1 MLDRIERIS
10 LFVWLYACVY
20 VRLYVRES
28 KRACM
33 EGGGRGRPGGDYWGE
48 GKKGDRRKQRSR
60 GAGGGEEQQLAGCWY
75 TIRNQSTP
83 PLNAVRTTTR
93 PDRLHFCLAI
103 VCYRATDS
111 CARDCITSL
120 VKLCGV
126 NFVRQFISCIIKL
139 EVQWYTSLQNK
150 AITQQNNHKKKKFR
164 CKKQ

>member
-20 VRLYVRES
+20 VRAR
-28 KRACM
+28 KRTCM
-33 EGGGRGRPGGDYWGE
+33 YGGRGEGE
-48 GKKGDRRKQRSR
+48 KGDGRKRRSR
-60 GAGGGEEQQLAGCWY
+60 GGGEEQQLAGCWY

-93 PDRLHFCLAI
+93 PDRLHFCLSI

-150 AITQQNNHKKKKFR
+150 AITQQKNHKKKKFR